1 MMALKPVATYDQD
14 GHHFDVQ
21 IDEES
26 KVHVAVD
33 GAQPSKGYYLG
44 GEVRFPKGITIDG
57 QFKMSL
63 ALACDAELQAALA
76 AN

>member
-1 MMALKPVATYDQD
+1 MALKPVAEYDEN

-21 IDEES
+21 IDEDS

-33 GAQPSKGYYLG
+33 GAKASKGYYLG

-57 QFKMSL
+57 KFKMSL

>member
-1 MMALKPVATYDQD
+1 MALKPVATYENA

-21 IDEES
+21 LDDEGE
-26 KVHVAVD
+26 VHVAVD
-33 GAQPSKGYYLG
+33 GGKASKGYYLG

-57 QFKMSL
+57 KFQMSL
-63 ALACDAELQAALA
+63 KLACDAELQAALA